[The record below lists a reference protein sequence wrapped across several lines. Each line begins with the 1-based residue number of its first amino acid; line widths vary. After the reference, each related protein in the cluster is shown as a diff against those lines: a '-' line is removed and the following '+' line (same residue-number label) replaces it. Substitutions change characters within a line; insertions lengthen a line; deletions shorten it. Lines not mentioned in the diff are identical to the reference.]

1 MSNKLK
7 TLSPSQ
13 LEHFITE
20 KVSEYIGE
28 ECNCSISNMSTPN
41 IDSEAD
47 IALQDERSINFEVK
61 LWYKDDEYEDLVN
74 EIEIGKTNA
83 ITGRGE
89 HH

>member
-20 KVSEYIGE
+20 KVNEYIGE
-28 ECNCSISNMSTPN
+28 ECKCTVTNMNTPN

-47 IALQDERSINFEVK
+47 IALEDQRSISFEVT
-61 LWYKDDEYEDLVN
+61 LAYRDENDE
-74 EIEIGKTNA
+74 
-83 ITGRGE
+83 
-89 HH
+89 

>member
-20 KVSEYIGE
+20 KINTYIGE
-28 ECNCSISNMSTPN
+28 ECSCTVSNMNTPN

-47 IALQDERSINFEVK
+47 IAMEDKRSITFEVK
-61 LWYKDDEYEDLVN
+61 LSYTDK
-74 EIEIGKTNA
+74 
-83 ITGRGE
+83 
-89 HH
+89 

>member
-20 KVSEYIGE
+20 QVNEYIGE
-28 ECNCSISNMSTPN
+28 SCNCTVSNINTPN

-47 IALQDERSINFEVK
+47 IAMEDERSIAFEVK
-61 LWYKDDEYEDLVN
+61 LSYMASENN
-74 EIEIGKTNA
+74 E
-83 ITGRGE
+83 
-89 HH
+89 

>member
-7 TLSPSQ
+7 TLSASQ

-28 ECNCSISNMSTPN
+28 ECQCSVSHIDTPY

-47 IALQDERSINFEVK
+47 IAIEDERNISFEVK
-61 LWYKDDEYEDLVN
+61 LSYVDKNDE
-74 EIEIGKTNA
+74 
-83 ITGRGE
+83 
-89 HH
+89 

>member
-28 ECNCSISNMSTPN
+28 ACTCTVKNMNTPN

-47 IALQDERSINFEVK
+47 IALEDQRSISFEVT
-61 LWYKDDEYEDLVN
+61 LAYMDKDEE
-74 EIEIGKTNA
+74 
-83 ITGRGE
+83 
-89 HH
+89 

>member
-20 KVSEYIGE
+20 KVNEYIGE
-28 ECNCSISNMSTPN
+28 DCSCTVENMNTPN

-47 IALQDERSINFEVK
+47 IALEDQRSISFEVT
-61 LWYKDDEYEDLVN
+61 LSYVDKDE
-74 EIEIGKTNA
+74 
-83 ITGRGE
+83 
-89 HH
+89 